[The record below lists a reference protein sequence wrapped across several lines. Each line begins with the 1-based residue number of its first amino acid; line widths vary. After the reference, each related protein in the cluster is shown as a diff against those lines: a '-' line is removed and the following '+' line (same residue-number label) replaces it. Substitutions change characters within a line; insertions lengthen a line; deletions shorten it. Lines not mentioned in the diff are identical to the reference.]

1 MLKRLRL
8 DSILFW
14 LAVFTVFV
22 FALLVRTYRI
32 DWGLPYLYHW
42 DEPQTAG
49 TALQMLKTGSLN
61 PRMFNY
67 GSLPIYIAYFVDIF
81 HYLYLMGQPENANS
95 YMTALYD
102 IKTWADTQFGWTI
115 SHPSFYYWNRF
126 VYVIFGVGSIF
137 LTFQVA
143 QVLFNEKWVGLIAA
157 FFLAC
162 TASHVEYSAIIST
175 DMPVVFFVMTVTL
188 CSLKF
193 LNHGK
198 SKHLILSL
206 IFSGCAMATKYNS
219 ALIVMLP
226 SLSVLL
232 RYATGRPTF
241 ESKWL
246 LMLPVIPIAT
256 FFFCMPFAFLDSAS
270 FLSGMGY
277 ELRHYKVLGHGGD
290 SSIPGIR
297 HIRFQFQMIVNTIG
311 PLGVITSVFGLVAVI
326 RQPKLLFVL
335 VFPLA
340 YFLYMTT
347 MKVNFYRN
355 FILIYPFIAILYG
368 AALGIMFTI
377 VKWFLIRSKL
387 ASSQDHRKLN
397 ILCLVLP
404 LLFTGYLGRMA
415 TAEWNKAQLLANHR
429 DSRSTLV
436 EKINTLDRVSI
447 VYIPKEIRMH
457 EQDLR
462 KLKYPH
468 KIVSLEDLFR
478 CGNIM
483 DESVAIIPEQVESGG
498 GPADERL
505 ASSYAKAI
513 TAISVPDALLQAGVG
528 VTRLS
533 LFSVNP
539 KLFVFDAARLTNC
552 GSDQSSK

>member
-1 MLKRLRL
+1 M
-8 DSILFW
+8 
-14 LAVFTVFV
+14 V
-22 FALLVRTYRI
+22 
-32 DWGLPYLYHW
+32 
-42 DEPQTAG
+42 
-49 TALQMLKTGSLN
+49 
-61 PRMFNY
+61 
-67 GSLPIYIAYFVDIF
+67 
-81 HYLYLMGQPENANS
+81 
-95 YMTALYD
+95 
-102 IKTWADTQFGWTI
+102 
-115 SHPSFYYWNRF
+115 
-126 VYVIFGVGSIF
+126 
-137 LTFQVA
+137 
-143 QVLFNEKWVGLIAA
+143 
-157 FFLAC
+157 
-162 TASHVEYSAIIST
+162 
-175 DMPVVFFVMTVTL
+175 
-188 CSLKF
+188 
-193 LNHGK
+193 
-198 SKHLILSL
+198 
-206 IFSGCAMATKYNS
+206 
-219 ALIVMLP
+219 
-226 SLSVLL
+226 
-232 RYATGRPTF
+232 
-241 ESKWL
+241 
-246 LMLPVIPIAT
+246 
-256 FFFCMPFAFLDSAS
+256 
-270 FLSGMGY
+270 
-277 ELRHYKVLGHGGD
+277 
-290 SSIPGIR
+290 
-297 HIRFQFQMIVNTIG
+297 VNTIG

-340 YFLYMTT
+340 YFFYMTT

-368 AALGIMFTI
+368 AALGVMYTT
-377 VKWFLIRSKL
+377 VKWLLIRLKL
-387 ASSQDHRKLN
+387 ASCQDQRKLN

-415 TAEWNKAQLLANHR
+415 TAEWNKAQLLANSR

-468 KIVSLEDLFR
+468 KIVSLEDLFG

-498 GPADERL
+498 GPADEKL

-513 TAISVPDALLQAGVG
+513 TAISVPDALLQAGAG